1 LKEKQCKDVV
11 EYILWNDFVND
22 KGTLANKINAT
33 YRRYVWGDKVFV
45 DFGMTNIQTELSYPH
60 PAIIL
65 YNLANTVIVT
75 PTTSDDKVVDFTDD
89 INQCIIKVKKDGN
102 IFPNDTIINLH
113 QITAVHKERIKK
125 SLNCNVKNYIL
136 DDDEIDRL
144 NNYEK
149 FHYFEYGINLLE
161 CIKTKLN
168 LLFNQSLPDTFLEEY
183 AYLYNE
189 KVKLSNEC
197 EELKIKINELE
208 KYFVNEAVVA
218 KVDDR

>member
-1 LKEKQCKDVV
+1 MAIDSQSIINYKSNSRKFAKCKNIHDVLSELLVTQNDSLDFLKEKQCKDVV

-102 IFPNDTIINLH
+102 IFPNDTI
-113 QITAVHKERIKK
+113 
-125 SLNCNVKNYIL
+125 
-136 DDDEIDRL
+136 
-144 NNYEK
+144 
-149 FHYFEYGINLLE
+149 
-161 CIKTKLN
+161 
-168 LLFNQSLPDTFLEEY
+168 
-183 AYLYNE
+183 
-189 KVKLSNEC
+189 
-197 EELKIKINELE
+197 
-208 KYFVNEAVVA
+208 
-218 KVDDR
+218 